1 MWDAVD
7 LFAGPGGW
15 DVAAASLGLRA
26 VGIELDEDACQT
38 AVAAG
43 HARVRADV
51 TTLPLQLYEGVP
63 GHLGSPPCPTF
74 SMAGHGSG
82 RHDLP
87 LLLQAIKRLGAGEDP
102 SDQLSACEDERTA
115 LTLEPLR
122 WLLRL
127 NPVWAAW
134 EQVPGVLPVWEA
146 CAAVLRER
154 GYSVATGILNAEE
167 HGVPQSRRR
176 AVLVANR
183 TTEVRLPTPTH
194 SRYAKGRS
202 RVQPRVLPWVGL
214 GDALAWAGEA
224 TVISNYG
231 TGGDPR
237 ARGERTRSEPAATV
251 TSKVDRNIVQRS
263 LASGTRANAAIRRH
277 DEPSPTLAF
286 GNDSASFVLIPGGT
300 AVEEVPS
307 LKAEG
312 ASSRLTVEEAGVL
325 QTFPRDYPWTG
336 NRSSRFQQVGNAVP
350 PLLAR
355 ATILSALGD
364 LL

>member
-26 VGIELDEDACQT
+26 VGVELDEDACRT

-63 GHLGSPPCPTF
+63 GLLGSPPCPTF

-87 LLLQAIKRLGAGEDP
+87 LLLQAIKLLGTGEDP
-102 SDQLSACEDERTA
+102 CDLVSACRDERTA

-122 WLLRL
+122 WMLSL
-127 NPVWAAW
+127 NSVWAAW
-134 EQVPGVLPVWEA
+134 EQVPAVLPVWEA

-154 GYSVATGILNAEE
+154 GYSVATGVLNAEE
-167 HGVPQSRRR
+167 YGVPQSRRR
-176 AVLVANR
+176 AVLLANR
-183 TTEVRLPTPTH
+183 TTEVCLPTPTH
-194 SRYAKGRS
+194 SRYAKGRN
-202 RVQPRVLPWVGL
+202 RVQPGVLPWVGL
-214 GDALAWAGEA
+214 GDALTWDGEA
-224 TVISNYG
+224 TVTSNYG
-231 TGGDPR
+231 SGGDPK
-237 ARGERTRSEPAATV
+237 ARGKRTSNEPAATV
-251 TSKVDRNIVQRS
+251 TSKVDRNMVQFA
-263 LASGTRANAAIRRH
+263 LASGTRSNASIRKN

-286 GNDSASFVLIPGGT
+286 GNDSTSFVLVPLGT
-300 AVEEVPS
+300 VVGEIPS

-312 ASSRLTVEEAGVL
+312 VSSRLTVEEAGVL
-325 QTFPRDYPWTG
+325 QTFPRDYPWVG

-355 ATILSALGD
+355 TAILSALGD